1 VQLLSRSSSSTI
13 VRLFELFSNFS
24 FAYFLS
30 YARVCIP
37 HSGYVR
43 AAPQHFSSH
52 DSLSFYRF
60 GQDLNIL
67 ATTTISFGCRKC
79 SLFHLSFVNPIF
91 FSFHNFFSHLLQAC
105 ASLNAVIAF
114 ASALHLVGPA
124 IIALVTVRRSIL
136 CTLPSETVK
145 HPRI

>member
-1 VQLLSRSSSSTI
+1 VQLLSRSSSSTT

-79 SLFHLSFVNPIF
+79 SLFHLTFVNPIF
-91 FSFHNFFSHLLQAC
+91 CHNFFSHHLQAC
-105 ASLNAVIAF
+105 ASLNAVIVF
-114 ASALHLVGPA
+114 ASVLHLVGPA
-124 IIALVTVRRSIL
+124 IIALVTVRKS
-136 CTLPSETVK
+136 TLPSETEK

>member
-1 VQLLSRSSSSTI
+1 MQLLSRSSSSTT

-52 DSLSFYRF
+52 DNLSFYRF
-60 GQDLNIL
+60 GQDLYIL
-67 ATTTISFGCRKC
+67 EQQYPLHAVKCSIVPSFICHPQVFVTISF
-79 SLFHLSFVNPIF
+79 PP
-91 FSFHNFFSHLLQAC
+91 
-105 ASLNAVIAF
+105 AVILF
-114 ASALHLVGPA
+114 ASVLHLVGPA

-136 CTLPSETVK
+136 CTLPSETEK

>member
-1 VQLLSRSSSSTI
+1 MQLLSRSSSSTT

-79 SLFHLSFVNPIF
+79 SLFHLFLPHF
-91 FSFHNFFSHLLQAC
+91 FFLFTPS
-105 ASLNAVIAF
+105 ASLNAVIVF
-114 ASALHLVGPA
+114 ASVLHLVGPA
-124 IIALVTVRRSIL
+124 IIALVTVSRSIL
-136 CTLPSETVK
+136 CTLPSETEK